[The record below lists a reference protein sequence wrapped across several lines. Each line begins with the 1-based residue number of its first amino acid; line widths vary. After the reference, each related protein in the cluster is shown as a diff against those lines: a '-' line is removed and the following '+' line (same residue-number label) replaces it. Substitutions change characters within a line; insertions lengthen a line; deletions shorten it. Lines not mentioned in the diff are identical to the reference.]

1 MAPIKIE
8 GTPKT
13 PSVNFEES
21 TGILELRGR
30 SIPENSIEFYK
41 PLIDW
46 IDRYSRTAQQA
57 TVLRVQLEYFNTSSS
72 KCILDLFKKLEQVRS
87 AGNDVSVLWHYEVED
102 EDMLEAGEDYQA
114 IINIPFKMI
123 QIEEVD
129 DHT

>member
-87 AGNDVSVLWHYEVED
+87 AGNDVSVLWHYEAED

-129 DHT
+129 DHS

>member
-87 AGNDVSVLWHYEVED
+87 AGNDVSVLWHYEAED

-129 DHT
+129 GH